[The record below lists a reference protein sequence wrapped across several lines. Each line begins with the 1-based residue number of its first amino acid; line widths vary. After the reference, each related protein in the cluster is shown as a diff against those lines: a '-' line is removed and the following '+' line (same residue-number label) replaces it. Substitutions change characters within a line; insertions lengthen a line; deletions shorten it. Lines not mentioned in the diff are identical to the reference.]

1 MATGGHVVPALRQ
14 DADFI
19 FHEFTRSVCPLCL
32 RGVDAQV
39 LLRDNRVFMRKRCPE
54 HGWFEALISADAEA
68 YVASARFNKPGSIPL
83 GWSTEVRAG
92 CPWDCGLCPE
102 HKQHICVALIE
113 VNSGCNLGCP
123 VCFANAGPGFNL
135 TLPEV
140 ESMLDRLVALE
151 GNPEVVQFSGGEP
164 TIHPLILDFV
174 AAAQA
179 RGIPHVMINT
189 NGVRIAADD
198 AFLAALAELRPSIY
212 LQFDGLQLATHLT
225 LRGQDLR
232 EVKARALDR
241 LHAAGLDVVLV
252 AAIERHVNEHE
263 LGDLVRFG
271 LGHPAV
277 RGVAFQPVTHVG
289 RHPDFDPMQR
299 MTIPDVVAGL
309 VAQSEGM
316 LHPADFV
323 PVPCCFPTCQTNTYL
338 YLSDEGVVPLPRVL
352 SVDDYLDYVTN
363 RAVPDLTPLKPDIRH
378 ALEALW
384 SASAV
389 PGTAAL
395 LGRFRC
401 AGDECLVLGND
412 VALKQ
417 RLFQISI
424 KDFMDAWTFNVKQV
438 MKCCVGVLVP
448 DGRLIPFCAYNTVG
462 YREQVREQLRRRK
475 PVASLLPNVKRTSS
489 DSFPMSQP
497 TPQELPLALRTGPGT
512 LRVADRE

>member
-1 MATGGHVVPALRQ
+1 MTQQAETEAAAPVRR
-14 DADFI
+14 DADAV
-19 FHEFTRSVCPLCL
+19 FHEFTRSVCPVCL

-39 LLRDNRVFMRKRCPE
+39 LLRENRVFLRKRCPE
-54 HGWFEALISADAEA
+54 HGWFEGLVSSDAEV

-83 GWSTEVRAG
+83 GWSTEVREG

-113 VNSGCNLGCP
+113 VNSGCNLDCP
-123 VCFANAGPGFNL
+123 VCFANAGHGFTL

-140 ESMLDRLVALE
+140 ERMLDRLVELE

-189 NGVRIAADD
+189 NGVRIAEDD
-198 AFLAALAELRPSIY
+198 AFVDALATLRPSIY
-212 LQFDGLQLATHLT
+212 LQFDGLQLETHLT
-225 LRGQDLR
+225 LRGRDLR
-232 EVKARALDR
+232 EIKARALER
-241 LHAAGLDVVLV
+241 LADAGLDVVLV
-252 AAIERHVNEHE
+252 AAIERDVNDHE

-277 RGVAFQPVTHVG
+277 RGIAFQPVTHVG
-289 RHPDFDPMQR
+289 RHIAFDPLRR
-299 MTIPDVVAGL
+299 MTIPDVVGGL

-316 LHPADFV
+316 LRQTDFV
-323 PVPCCFPTCQTNTYL
+323 PVPCCFPTCQSNTYL
-338 YLSDEGVVPLPRVL
+338 YLSDAGVVPLPRVL
-352 SVDDYLDYVTN
+352 NVDDYLDYVTN
-363 RAVPDLTPLKPDIRH
+363 RAVPDLAPLNPEVRQ

-384 SASAV
+384 SSAAI
-389 PGTAAL
+389 PGTEAL

-401 AGDECLVLGND
+401 AGDGCLGLEASEP
-412 VALKQ
+412 ALKQ

-462 YREQVREQLRRRK
+462 YREQVREQLRRRHGSLPMRLLAGTRPRSVNPDAHSACCK
-475 PVASLLPNVKRTSS
+475 PRPGV
-489 DSFPMSQP
+489 
-497 TPQELPLALRTGPGT
+497 PGT
-512 LRVADRE
+512 

>member
-1 MATGGHVVPALRQ
+1 MAHKDYGDGVGSFRR
-14 DADFI
+14 DADAV
-19 FHEFTRSVCPLCL
+19 FHEFTRSVCPVCL

-39 LLRDNRVFMRKRCPE
+39 LLRENRVFLRKRCPE
-54 HGWFEALISADAEA
+54 HGWFEGLISSDAEA

-83 GWSTEVRAG
+83 GWSTEVREG

-113 VNSGCNLGCP
+113 VNSGCNLDCP

-135 TLPEV
+135 TFPEV
-140 ESMLDRLVALE
+140 ERMLDRLVELE

-174 AAAQA
+174 AAAQV

-189 NGVRIAADD
+189 NGVRIAEDD
-198 AFLAALAELRPSIY
+198 DFVAALAELRPSIY
-212 LQFDGLQLATHLT
+212 LQFDGLQLETHLT
-225 LRGQDLR
+225 LRGRDLR
-232 EVKARALDR
+232 ETKALALDR
-241 LHAAGLDVVLV
+241 LGAAGLDVVLV
-252 AAIERHVNEHE
+252 AAVERNVNDHE

-277 RGVAFQPVTHVG
+277 RGIAFQPVTHVG
-289 RHPDFDPMQR
+289 RHIEFDPLQR
-299 MTIPDVVAGL
+299 MTIPDVVGGL

-316 LHPADFV
+316 LCHADFV
-323 PVPCCFPTCQTNTYL
+323 PVPCCFPTCQSNTYL
-338 YLSDEGVVPLPRVL
+338 YLSDEGVVPLPHVL
-352 SVDDYLDYVTN
+352 NVDEHLDYITN
-363 RAVPDLTPLKPDIRH
+363 RAVPDLAPLKPDVRR

-401 AGDECLVLGND
+401 AGDECLTLGQSD
-412 VALKQ
+412 PALKQ

-475 PVASLLPNVKRTSS
+475 RPLPLRMFAGNTIRS
-489 DSFPMSQP
+489 PNP
-497 TPQELPLALRTGPGT
+497 ERGAACCELPGGLRRT
-512 LRVADRE
+512 